1 MIYSTISG
9 YGKMACKFW
18 YTYDLLEVT
27 SSEAWERGA
36 AGPSFDVS
44 APRNVTALKDA
55 NAYLH
60 CIVNNLANK
69 TVSMQ
74 QRDLNTNISNPTM
87 PGWHRRL
94 MRWRSSMLVNAI
106 YLRSHPRTDFF
117 VLCACCCVRFLASLC
132 YQEYL
137 CIHTGELIVWILF
150 PTIAIHNI

>member
-1 MIYSTISG
+1 
-9 YGKMACKFW
+9 MACKFS

-74 QRDLNTNISNPTM
+74 QRDLNTNISNQLCLA
-87 PGWHRRL
+87 GVVGSCADAVVCWL
-94 MRWRSSMLVNAI
+94 MQYIFDPIQGLTF
-106 YLRSHPRTDFF
+106 L
-117 VLCACCCVRFLASLC
+117 CCVHVVVCGS
-132 YQEYL
+132 
-137 CIHTGELIVWILF
+137 
-150 PTIAIHNI
+150 